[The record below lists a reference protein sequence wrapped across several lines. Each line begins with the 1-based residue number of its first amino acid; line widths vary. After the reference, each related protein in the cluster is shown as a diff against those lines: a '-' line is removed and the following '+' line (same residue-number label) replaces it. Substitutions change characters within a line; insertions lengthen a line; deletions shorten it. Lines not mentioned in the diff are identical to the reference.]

1 MDNQAEID
9 LKDLTTVVNFYRL
22 LLKQADS
29 PAVDVVENYV
39 SSLLDRLVLHSAPP
53 NSTHREIV
61 TYRKRLMDFIKS

>member
-1 MDNQAEID
+1 MDNQAEKD

-22 LLKQADS
+22 LLKQPDN

-39 SSLLDRLVLHSAPP
+39 ASLLDRLVLNASPP
-53 NSTHREIV
+53 NAQHREII